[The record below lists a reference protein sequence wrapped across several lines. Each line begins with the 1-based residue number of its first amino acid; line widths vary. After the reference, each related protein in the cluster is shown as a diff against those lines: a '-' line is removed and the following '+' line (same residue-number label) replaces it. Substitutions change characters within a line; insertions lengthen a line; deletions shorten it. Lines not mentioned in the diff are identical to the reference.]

1 MFLHGISK
9 ATFAL
14 IINVV
19 SSL

>member
-9 ATFAL
+9 ATSAL